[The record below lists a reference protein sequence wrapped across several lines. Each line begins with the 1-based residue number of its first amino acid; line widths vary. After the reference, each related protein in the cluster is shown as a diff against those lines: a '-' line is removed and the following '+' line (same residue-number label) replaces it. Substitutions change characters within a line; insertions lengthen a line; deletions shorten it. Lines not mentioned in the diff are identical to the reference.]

1 MAEVGIKG
9 AHRSEFGKGASRRI
23 RRDGQVPAVI
33 YGHGEKP
40 VHISLPA
47 REVGV
52 AIKTSNVLLN
62 IDLGDK
68 QELVLPKSIVRNPL
82 KGTLEH
88 IDLIIVRRGE
98 RVVVNVP
105 VHASG
110 KYDPEGILEHV
121 HNTIEIEVEAT
132 AIPSHLELD
141 ITGLMAGESKTAAD
155 VVLPAGCTLKSDPKM
170 TVIHLSLRSA
180 IEEIV
185 PVAAPA
191 EGEAAA
197 PAEGEAASGA
207 TGEEGKT
214 DAKAEGKS
222 K

>member
-1 MAEVGIKG
+1 MAEVSITG
-9 AHRSEFGKGASRRI
+9 ALRNEFGKGASRRI

-40 VHISLPA
+40 THISLPA

-62 IDLGDK
+62 IDLGEK

-105 VHASG
+105 VHTTG
-110 KYDPEGILEHV
+110 KHDPEGILEHV
-121 HNTIEIEVEAT
+121 NNTIEVEVDVT
-132 AIPSHLELD
+132 SIPQYFELD
-141 ITGLMAGESKTAAD
+141 ITGLMAGDSKLAED
-155 VVLPAGCTLKSDPKM
+155 VVLPAGITLKSEPKM
-170 TVIHLSLRSA
+170 VVAHVSVRAA
-180 IEEIV
+180 IEEV
-185 PVAAPA
+185 APVAVAA

-197 PAEGEAASGA
+197 PAEGEAAADA
-207 TGEEGKT
+207 TPAEGE
-214 DAKAEGKS
+214 AKAK
-222 K
+222 

>member
-1 MAEVGIKG
+1 MAEVSIKG
-9 AHRSEFGKGASRRI
+9 ALRNEFGKGASRRI
-23 RRDGQVPAVI
+23 RRDGSVPAVI

-40 VHISLPA
+40 IHISLPA

-62 IDLGDK
+62 VDLGEK

-98 RVVVNVP
+98 RVVVHVP
-105 VHASG
+105 VHTHG

-121 HNTIEIEVEAT
+121 HNTIEVEVDVT
-132 AIPSHLELD
+132 AIPASLDLD
-141 ITGLMAGESKTAAD
+141 IEGLMAGDSKTASE
-155 VVLPAGCTLKSDPKM
+155 VTLPEGVILNSDPKM
-170 TVIHLSLRSA
+170 TVIHLSVRVA
-180 IEEIV
+180 FEEV
-185 PVAAPA
+185 VAVAATPA

-197 PAEGEAASGA
+197 AAAAPAEGAPA
-207 TGEEGKT
+207 EE
-214 DAKAEGKS
+214 S
-222 K
+222 KEK

>member
-9 AHRSEFGKGASRRI
+9 AHRNEFGKGASRRI

-88 IDLIIVRRGE
+88 LDLIIVRRGE
-98 RVVVNVP
+98 RVTVNVP

-121 HNTIEIEVEAT
+121 HNTIEVEVEAT
-132 AIPSHLELD
+132 AIPAHLELD
-141 ITGLMAGESKTAAD
+141 ITGLMAGESKNAED
-155 VVLPAGCTLKSDPKM
+155 VVLPEGVVLKSDPKM

-180 IEEIV
+180 IEEVV

-197 PAEGEAASGA
+197 PAEGEAAA
-207 TGEEGKT
+207 TAGDENKGE
-214 DAKAEGKS
+214 AKAEGK

>member
-1 MAEVGIKG
+1 MAEVSIKG
-9 AHRSEFGKGASRRI
+9 ALRSEFGKGASRRI
-23 RRDGQVPAVI
+23 RRDGSVPAVI

-62 IDLGDK
+62 VDLGDK

-98 RVVVNVP
+98 RVIVHVP
-105 VHASG
+105 VHAHG
-110 KYDPEGILEHV
+110 KFDPEGILEHV
-121 HNTIEIEVEAT
+121 HNTIEVEVDVT
-132 AIPSHLELD
+132 AIPASLDLD
-141 ITGLMAGESKTAAD
+141 IEGLMAGDSKTASE
-155 VVLPAGCTLKSDPKM
+155 VTLPAGVILKSDPKM
-170 TVIHLSLRSA
+170 TVIHLSVRVA
-180 IEEIV
+180 FEEV
-185 PVAAPA
+185 VAVAATPA

-197 PAEGEAASGA
+197 AAAAPAEGAPA
-207 TGEEGKT
+207 EE
-214 DAKAEGKS
+214 S
-222 K
+222 KEK

>member
-1 MAEVGIKG
+1 MAEVAIKG
-9 AHRSEFGKGASRRI
+9 EHRTQFGKGASRRI

-82 KGTLEH
+82 KGNLEH
-88 IDLIIVRRGE
+88 LDLIIVRRGE
-98 RVVVNVP
+98 RVTVNVP

-121 HNTIEIEVEAT
+121 HNTIEVEVEAT

-141 ITGLMAGESKTAAD
+141 ITGLMAGDSKTAAD
-155 VVLPAGCTLKSDPKM
+155 VVLPEGVVLKSDPKM
-170 TVIHLSLRSA
+170 TVVHLSLRSA

-197 PAEGEAASGA
+197 APAEGEAAAAAS
-207 TGEEGKT
+207 GEEKT
-214 DAKAEGKS
+214 ESKAK
-222 K
+222 

>member
-1 MAEVGIKG
+1 MAEVAIKG
-9 AHRSEFGKGASRRI
+9 ALRSEFGKGASRRI
-23 RRDGQVPAVI
+23 RRDGLVPAVI

-40 VHISLPA
+40 THISLPA

-62 IDLGDK
+62 IDLGEK

-121 HNTIEIEVEAT
+121 HNTIEVEADVT
-132 AIPSHLELD
+132 AIPQFLELD
-141 ITGLMAGESKTAAD
+141 LTGLMAGDSKLASD
-155 VVLPAGCTLKSDPKM
+155 VVLPEGIVLKSDPKM
-170 TVIHLSLRSA
+170 VVVHLSLRAA
-180 IEEIV
+180 IEEVV
-185 PVAAPA
+185 PVAVPAEGEAGAVPAEGEAGAAPA
-191 EGEAAA
+191 EGA
-197 PAEGEAASGA
+197 
-207 TGEEGKT
+207 
-214 DAKAEGKS
+214 AEGKA
-222 K
+222 KK

>member
-9 AHRSEFGKGASRRI
+9 ALRNEFGKGASRRI
-23 RRDGQVPAVI
+23 RRDGMVPAVI

-40 VHISLPA
+40 THISLPA

-62 IDLGDK
+62 IDLGEK

-105 VHASG
+105 VHTTG
-110 KYDPEGILEHV
+110 KHDPEGILEHV
-121 HNTIEIEVEAT
+121 HNTIEVEVDVT
-132 AIPSHLELD
+132 SIPQYLELD
-141 ITGLMAGESKTAAD
+141 ITGLMAGDSKLAED
-155 VVLPAGCTLKSDPKM
+155 VLLPAGMKLKSDAKM
-170 TVIHLSLRSA
+170 VVAHVSVRATA
-180 IEEIV
+180 EEV
-185 PVAAPA
+185 TPVAAA

-197 PAEGEAASGA
+197 PAEGEAAA
-207 TGEEGKT
+207 AEGE
-214 DAKAEGKS
+214 AKAK
-222 K
+222 

>member
-1 MAEVGIKG
+1 MAEVAIKG
-9 AHRSEFGKGASRRI
+9 ALRNEFGKGASRRI

-40 VHISLPA
+40 THISLPA

-62 IDLGDK
+62 IDLGEK

-98 RVVVNVP
+98 KVVVNVP
-105 VHASG
+105 VHATG
-110 KYDPEGILEHV
+110 KHDPEGILEHV
-121 HNTIEIEVEAT
+121 HNSIEVEVEAT
-132 AIPSHLELD
+132 SIPQFLELD
-141 ITGLMAGESKTAAD
+141 ITGLMAGDSKLAED
-155 VVLPAGCTLKSDPKM
+155 VTLPAGTALKSDPKM
-170 TVIHLSLRSA
+170 VVVHLSVRTA
-180 IEEIV
+180 VEEVV

-197 PAEGEAASGA
+197 PAAGEGAAPAEGEA
-207 TGEEGKT
+207 K
-214 DAKAEGKS
+214 AK
-222 K
+222 

>member
-1 MAEVGIKG
+1 MAEVSITG
-9 AHRSEFGKGASRRI
+9 ALRNEFGKGASRRI

-40 VHISLPA
+40 THISLPA

-62 IDLGDK
+62 IDLGEK

-105 VHASG
+105 VHTTG
-110 KYDPEGILEHV
+110 KHDPEGILEHV
-121 HNTIEIEVEAT
+121 HNTIEVEVDVT
-132 AIPSHLELD
+132 SIPQFLELD
-141 ITGLMAGESKTAAD
+141 ITGLMAGDSKLAED
-155 VVLPAGCTLKSDPKM
+155 VVLPAGIILKSDPKM
-170 TVIHLSLRSA
+170 VVAHVSVRAA
-180 IEEIV
+180 IEEV
-185 PVAAPA
+185 APVAAAA
-191 EGEAAA
+191 EGEAAAPVEGEAAAAA
-197 PAEGEAASGA
+197 PAEGEA
-207 TGEEGKT
+207 K
-214 DAKAEGKS
+214 AK
-222 K
+222 

>member
-1 MAEVGIKG
+1 MAEVAIKG
-9 AHRSEFGKGASRRI
+9 AHRNEFGKGASRRI

-98 RVVVNVP
+98 RVVVSVP
-105 VHASG
+105 VHTSG

-121 HNTIEIEVEAT
+121 HNTIEVEVEAT
-132 AIPSHLELD
+132 AIPSHLDLD
-141 ITGLMAGESKTAAD
+141 ITGLMAGESKTASE
-155 VVLPAGCTLKSDPKM
+155 VVLPAGVILKSDPKM
-170 TVIHLSLRSA
+170 TVVHLSVRA
-180 IEEIV
+180 AAEEVI
-185 PVAAPA
+185 PVAAA
-191 EGEAAA
+191 TEGEAAA
-197 PAEGEAASGA
+197 TPAEGDAAAAA
-207 TGEEGKT
+207 TDEK
-214 DAKAEGKS
+214 K
-222 K
+222 

>member
-9 AHRSEFGKGASRRI
+9 ALRNEFGKGASRRI

-40 VHISLPA
+40 THISLPA
-47 REVGV
+47 REVGI

-98 RVVVNVP
+98 RVVVHVP
-105 VHASG
+105 VHTTG
-110 KYDPEGILEHV
+110 KHDPEGILEHV
-121 HNTIEIEVEAT
+121 HNSIEVEVDVT
-132 AIPSHLELD
+132 SIPQFLELD
-141 ITGLMAGESKTAAD
+141 ITGLMAGDSKLAED
-155 VVLPAGCTLKSDPKM
+155 VVLPQGLVLKSDPKM
-170 TVIHLSLRSA
+170 VVAHVSVRAA
-180 IEEIV
+180 IEEV
-185 PVAAPA
+185 APVAAPA

-197 PAEGEAASGA
+197 APAEGEAAA
-207 TGEEGKT
+207 
-214 DAKAEGKS
+214 AAPAEGEAKS

>member
-1 MAEVGIKG
+1 MAEVAIKG
-9 AHRSEFGKGASRRI
+9 ALRNEFGKGASRRI
-23 RRDGQVPAVI
+23 RRDGMVPAVI

-40 VHISLPA
+40 THISLPA

-62 IDLGDK
+62 IDLGEK

-105 VHASG
+105 VHTTG
-110 KYDPEGILEHV
+110 KHDPEGILEHV
-121 HNTIEIEVEAT
+121 HNTIEVEVDVT
-132 AIPSHLELD
+132 SIPQFLELD
-141 ITGLMAGESKTAAD
+141 ITGLMAGDSKLAED
-155 VVLPAGCTLKSDPKM
+155 VVLPAGITLKSDPKM
-170 TVIHLSLRSA
+170 VVAHVSVRAA
-180 IEEIV
+180 IEEV
-185 PVAAPA
+185 APVAAAA

-197 PAEGEAASGA
+197 PAEGEAAA
-207 TGEEGKT
+207 AAPAEGE
-214 DAKAEGKS
+214 AKAK
-222 K
+222 

>member
-1 MAEVGIKG
+1 MAEVSIKG
-9 AHRSEFGKGASRRI
+9 ALRNEFGKGASRRI
-23 RRDGQVPAVI
+23 RRDGSVPAVI

-40 VHISLPA
+40 IHISLPA

-62 IDLGDK
+62 VDLGEK

-98 RVVVNVP
+98 RVVVHVP
-105 VHASG
+105 VHTHG

-121 HNTIEIEVEAT
+121 HNTIEVEVDVT
-132 AIPSHLELD
+132 AIPASLDLD
-141 ITGLMAGESKTAAD
+141 IEGLMAGDSKTASE
-155 VVLPAGCTLKSDPKM
+155 VTLPEGVILKSDPKM
-170 TVIHLSLRSA
+170 TVIHLSVRVA
-180 IEEIV
+180 FEEV
-185 PVAAPA
+185 VAVAATPA

-197 PAEGEAASGA
+197 AAAAPAEGAPA
-207 TGEEGKT
+207 EE
-214 DAKAEGKS
+214 S
-222 K
+222 KEK

>member
-1 MAEVGIKG
+1 MAEVSIKG
-9 AHRSEFGKGASRRI
+9 ALRSEFGKGASRRI
-23 RRDGQVPAVI
+23 RRDGSVPAVI

-40 VHISLPA
+40 IHISLPA

-62 IDLGDK
+62 VDLGEK

-98 RVVVNVP
+98 RVVVHVP
-105 VHASG
+105 VHTHG

-121 HNTIEIEVEAT
+121 HNTIEVEVDVT
-132 AIPSHLELD
+132 AIPASLDLD
-141 ITGLMAGESKTAAD
+141 IEGLMAGDSKSASEVT
-155 VVLPAGCTLKSDPKM
+155 LPEGVILKSDPKM
-170 TVIHLSLRSA
+170 TVIHLSVRVA
-180 IEEIV
+180 FEEV
-185 PVAAPA
+185 VAVAATPA

-197 PAEGEAASGA
+197 AAAAPAEGAPA
-207 TGEEGKT
+207 EE
-214 DAKAEGKS
+214 S
-222 K
+222 KEK

>member
-1 MAEVGIKG
+1 MAEVSITG
-9 AHRSEFGKGASRRI
+9 ALRNEFGKGASRRI

-40 VHISLPA
+40 THISLPA

-62 IDLGDK
+62 IDLGEK

-105 VHASG
+105 VHTTG
-110 KYDPEGILEHV
+110 KHDPEGILEHV
-121 HNTIEIEVEAT
+121 NNTIEVEVDVT
-132 AIPSHLELD
+132 SIPQFFELD
-141 ITGLMAGESKTAAD
+141 ITGLMAGDSKLAED
-155 VVLPAGCTLKSDPKM
+155 VVLPAGITLKSEPKR
-170 TVIHLSLRSA
+170 VVAHVSVRAA
-180 IEEIV
+180 IEEV
-185 PVAAPA
+185 APVAAA
-191 EGEAAA
+191 TEGEAAA
-197 PAEGEAASGA
+197 PAEGEAAA
-207 TGEEGKT
+207 AAAPAEGE
-214 DAKAEGKS
+214 AKAK
-222 K
+222 

>member
-1 MAEVGIKG
+1 MAEVSITG
-9 AHRSEFGKGASRRI
+9 ALRNEFGKGASRRI

-40 VHISLPA
+40 THISLPA

-62 IDLGDK
+62 IDLGEK

-105 VHASG
+105 VHTTG
-110 KYDPEGILEHV
+110 KHDPEGILEHV
-121 HNTIEIEVEAT
+121 NNTIEVEVDVT
-132 AIPSHLELD
+132 SIPQYFELD
-141 ITGLMAGESKTAAD
+141 ITGLMAGDSKLAED
-155 VVLPAGCTLKSDPKM
+155 VVLPAGITLKSEPKM
-170 TVIHLSLRSA
+170 VVAHVSVRAA
-180 IEEIV
+180 IEEV
-185 PVAAPA
+185 APVAVAA

-197 PAEGEAASGA
+197 PAEGEAAA
-207 TGEEGKT
+207 AAAPAEGE
-214 DAKAEGKS
+214 AKAK
-222 K
+222 

>member
-1 MAEVGIKG
+1 MAEVSIKG
-9 AHRSEFGKGASRRI
+9 ALRNEFGKGASRRI
-23 RRDGQVPAVI
+23 RRDGSVPAVI

-40 VHISLPA
+40 IHISLPA

-62 IDLGDK
+62 VDLGEK

-98 RVVVNVP
+98 RVVVHVP
-105 VHASG
+105 VHTHG

-121 HNTIEIEVEAT
+121 HNTIEVEVDVT
-132 AIPSHLELD
+132 AIPASLDLD
-141 ITGLMAGESKTAAD
+141 IEGLMAGDSKTASE
-155 VVLPAGCTLKSDPKM
+155 VTLPEGVILKSDPKM
-170 TVIHLSLRSA
+170 TVIHLSVRVA
-180 IEEIV
+180 FEE
-185 PVAAPA
+185 VAAVAATPA

-197 PAEGEAASGA
+197 AAAAPAEGAPA
-207 TGEEGKT
+207 EE
-214 DAKAEGKS
+214 S
-222 K
+222 KEK

>member
-1 MAEVGIKG
+1 MAEVAIKG
-9 AHRSEFGKGASRRI
+9 AHRNEFGKGASRRI

-40 VHISLPA
+40 VHISLPS

-98 RVVVNVP
+98 RVVVSVP
-105 VHASG
+105 VHTSG
-110 KYDPEGILEHV
+110 KHDPEGILEHV
-121 HNTIEIEVEAT
+121 HNTIEVEVEAT

-141 ITGLMAGESKTAAD
+141 ITGLMAGDSKTASD
-155 VVLPAGCTLKSDPKM
+155 VVLPAGVSLKSDPKM
-170 TVIHLSLRSA
+170 TVVHLSVRA
-180 IEEIV
+180 AAEEII
-185 PVAAPA
+185 PVAAATPA

-197 PAEGEAASGA
+197 TPAEGEAAA
-207 TGEEGKT
+207 EEK
-214 DAKAEGKS
+214 K
-222 K
+222 